1 MGRRIMSGR
10 IGILV
15 AGSLLL
21 AGTGCAPQLHYQVS
35 KDISFVSYDENVA
48 KGVSVGPIR
57 GADCTWFVL
66 GHVLG
71 SQPTLDRALA
81 NARQAR
87 GESVSDAVNGGM
99 GTAVAG
105 PNLRYLT
112 DVSTDHDG
120 FNAGFFGKTC
130 LVVKGMGYK

>member
-1 MGRRIMSGR
+1 LIAK
-10 IGILV
+10 IGMLV
-15 AGSLLL
+15 AGSVLL
-21 AGTGCAPQLHYQVS
+21 AGTGCAPELHYKVA

-48 KGVSVGPIR
+48 KGATVGPIR

-81 NARQAR
+81 NARQGR
-87 GESVSDAVNGGM
+87 GESVNDAVNGGM
-99 GTAVAG
+99 GTAATG

-120 FNAGFFGKTC
+120 FNAGFFGKRC
-130 LVVKGMGYK
+130 LIVKGMGYK